1 MSTSNLVFVTQ
12 PKFSIRQVVGASFFL
27 LAGLLSVVSLVIL
40 LTLGT
45 RFFDLGFANVIY
57 SFLMPMVGIG
67 LGVIGFRVQKQVR
80 IALYSIIPL
89 VLFVLLPVILPALAI
104 TMKIQLPS
112 LAVAT
117 PVVGSLGFLIWF
129 SFLFGCILMLLGAHE
144 NSWRHLVA
152 WICVLFAIFPLYLV
166 ILSAFSTSPGLQSTS
181 LIPRSFV
188 WDNFAILFT
197 DPTVPYMRWML
208 NSAIIAGS
216 VSLASVAIGA
226 ASAFGF
232 SRLRFKGK
240 RTGLQALLLIQMFP
254 SVLALSAIYVI
265 MERVHVFA
273 PEWGLGTAGGLV
285 LVYLGGSMGVNIWLM
300 KGFVDSI
307 PLELDEAAKVDGA
320 SAMQTY
326 WQIFLPLARPILA
339 IVTLLSFI
347 GLFNEYVMARLFLPD
362 VNSRTVAVG
371 LQFFIGGQYSAYWG
385 PFAAGSLLASV
396 PIIIVF
402 MSLQRYIIGGLT
414 AGSVKG

>member
-1 MSTSNLVFVTQ
+1 MI
-12 PKFSIRQVVGASFFL
+12 K
-27 LAGLLSVVSLVIL
+27 
-40 LTLGT
+40 
-45 RFFDLGFANVIY
+45 
-57 SFLMPMVGIG
+57 
-67 LGVIGFRVQKQVR
+67 
-80 IALYSIIPL
+80 
-89 VLFVLLPVILPALAI
+89 
-104 TMKIQLPS
+104 
-112 LAVAT
+112 VAHWLKT
-117 PVVGSLGFLIWF
+117 
-129 SFLFGCILMLLGAHE
+129 

-152 WICVLFAIFPLYLV
+152 VACCVFAIFPLYLV
-166 ILSAFSTSPGLQSTS
+166 VLSAFNSSPSLQATSF
-181 LIPRSFV
+181 IPRTFV
-188 WDNFAILFT
+188 WDNFSVLFT
-197 DPTVPYMRWML
+197 DPTVPYMRWMM

-216 VSLASVAIGA
+216 VSLLSVAIGA

-273 PEWGLGTAGGLV
+273 PDWGLGTAGGLV

-320 SAMQTY
+320 TAMQTY
-326 WQIFLPLARPILA
+326 WQIFLPLATPILA
-339 IVTLLSFI
+339 VVTLLSFI

-362 VNSRTVAVG
+362 VGSRTIAVG

-385 PFAAGSLLASV
+385 PFAAGSLLASI
-396 PIIIVF
+396 PIIAVF